1 MFPIRFPLTE
11 LISLTLWVRFNCFE
25 SAPIFRHTERC
36 EATEQFVRVTGL
48 TIVFASLLIIFA
60 PSSAAIES
68 IGVPSYTTDDWFE
81 YEGYTEQLVA
91 SLTNH
96 WEAEDDFRGV
106 EVTTREE
113 LRVTQQGN
121 ENCNILS
128 WNGDCNKAK
137 ITHLVN
143 FTVDWMENSTNYDN
157 DTLNMSV
164 SYSGTHWKSRG
175 TAGWEKLEANTLTI
189 TQFSGGGE
197 NNFLEHEINEV
208 ILTRRVG
215 DFPENVK
222 IGESWD
228 IEKTIEI
235 TGVERTRENLGVWDE
250 NEYNHSTTSQ
260 VLNQVIGERVI
271 RYGVANEKS
280 HDTLAVERIDLGSN
294 ITTIDCFIVDG
305 FLAHTETWNNGTLEL
320 SATLSEFR
328 YYVNEPHEITSYSNW
343 LFPTVFVCLL
353 LIVVLGVGATWFGL
367 SSVPKTR
374 IENEDDDEN

>member
-1 MFPIRFPLTE
+1 MGSEMCIRD
-11 LISLTLWVRFNCFE
+11 S
-25 SAPIFRHTERC
+25 
-36 EATEQFVRVTGL
+36 
-48 TIVFASLLIIFA
+48 
-60 PSSAAIES
+60 
-68 IGVPSYTTDDWFE
+68 
-81 YEGYTEQLVA
+81 
-91 SLTNH
+91 
-96 WEAEDDFRGV
+96 
-106 EVTTREE
+106 
-113 LRVTQQGN
+113 
-121 ENCNILS
+121 
-128 WNGDCNKAK
+128 
-137 ITHLVN
+137 
-143 FTVDWMENSTNYDN
+143 
-157 DTLNMSV
+157 
-164 SYSGTHWKSRG
+164 
-175 TAGWEKLEANTLTI
+175 
-189 TQFSGGGE
+189 
-197 NNFLEHEINEV
+197 EINEV